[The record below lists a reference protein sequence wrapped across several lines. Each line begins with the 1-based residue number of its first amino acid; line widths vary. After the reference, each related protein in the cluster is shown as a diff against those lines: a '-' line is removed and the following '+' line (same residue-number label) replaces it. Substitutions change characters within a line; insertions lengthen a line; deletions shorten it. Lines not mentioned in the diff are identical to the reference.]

1 MTYLGLR
8 DPAMVTMLDEALALR
23 LIADDARLAADPS
36 ARNVPGIGPDERYS
50 AEGDYDDAA
59 DVAAVA
65 A

>member
-23 LIADDARLAADPS
+23 LVADDARLASDGKPA
-36 ARNVPGIGPDERYS
+36 GIDPDERYS
-50 AEGDYDDAA
+50 SEADYDDAA
-59 DVAAVA
+59 DVAAA